1 MDAAFDAMGAMGFE
15 MDVEYTVEGWAFIE
29 EYSYKVLIDKL
40 LEEQEQPELVQGGEV
55 IAQLSSKPSTV
66 PALPSCSSGFDTL
79 DKASKPTEAPEKDS
93 QGGRV
98 IAQLSSGPSTSL
110 ALPSRSNA
118 FDTLDKA
125 SKSIEAPEKDSQGER
140 VTAQLF
146 SGPSTAP
153 ALPSCSNVVNTFDKV
168 SKLIEARK
176 KDSSIRMSQC
186 SNSSL
191 PNHDIGGIPGTEAA
205 DSRNGEGGGH
215 KGSPSKTRSSAPP
228 LSTHAHGPFYGW
240 FSEDEDQEHEPE
252 IVELEPMSLEVFKK
266 IYYDVMESHQ
276 LHRKRKSRWDV
287 RPNS

>member
-1 MDAAFDAMGAMGFE
+1 MPPSGRRRARQRNTRMDAAFDAMGAMGFE
-15 MDVEYTVEGWAFIE
+15 MDVVRAAVNELLKEYTVEGWAFIE

-191 PNHDIGGIPGTEAA
+191 PNHDIEFYFSKVVFQELKQLTVGMAKGGP
-205 DSRNGEGGGH
+205 
-215 KGSPSKTRSSAPP
+215 
-228 LSTHAHGPFYGW
+228 
-240 FSEDEDQEHEPE
+240 
-252 IVELEPMSLEVFKK
+252 
-266 IYYDVMESHQ
+266 
-276 LHRKRKSRWDV
+276 
-287 RPNS
+287 